1 MKIKRID
8 NKIFNTAFTVAK
20 HNMSFRDFEVMCR
33 LQLKNEVNI
42 GTNYQN
48 ATKCAEFIAS
58 IAAVQRQDAAV
69 EICKSRFIAVMAD
82 GSTDRSVAE
91 QESVFI
97 RYISN
102 GVPVNRFIA
111 LVELESGDAPGVLQA
126 IDKALDLVGINME
139 AQKERLVNINLDGAS
154 VNMGIYNGVAARLQ
168 TRLGPHVTKIHCIN
182 HQLELAILDLRKDN
196 SYLGI
201 FESTLKVSLV
211 PNLWV
216 KVSLKLDNDLYIF
229 FLI

>member
-1 MKIKRID
+1 M
-8 NKIFNTAFTVAK
+8 
-20 HNMSFRDFEVMCR
+20 
-33 LQLKNEVNI
+33 
-42 GTNYQN
+42 
-48 ATKCAEFIAS
+48 
-58 IAAVQRQDAAV
+58 
-69 EICKSRFIAVMAD
+69 
-82 GSTDRSVAE
+82 
-91 QESVFI
+91 ES
-97 RYISN
+97 
-102 GVPVNRFIA
+102 
-111 LVELESGDAPGVLQA
+111 
-126 IDKALDLVGINME
+126 
-139 AQKERLVNINLDGAS
+139 QKERLVNINLDGAS

-229 FLI
+229 FLIFILIYYTKINGIIIK